1 MEEKIQQLSVGKA
14 FLIGLGIAAFYYFTM
29 YNDGTVY
36 LNQIQNSNSQLAQK
50 QKELADMRKTIE
62 DSRQI
67 NQLKEELEESMSSVV
82 NAAPEDF
89 NELELMKVLSTEAK
103 VVGASI
109 NELKAGNNRRR
120 FQTRAGQQAQV
131 DTFEPINVDV
141 KLTGT
146 YNQLM
151 LFLSNIS
158 KTGRLITA
166 EKMSLKLASPTKALE
181 TASPQIE
188 FAATFVGYKYNPE
201 GTQ

>member
-29 YNDGTVY
+29 YNDGTVF
-36 LNQIQNSNSQLAQK
+36 LNQIQNNNNQITQK
-50 QKELADMRKTIE
+50 TKELADLQKTIQ
-62 DSRQI
+62 DSKRI
-67 NQLKEELEESMSSVV
+67 TQLKEELEESMSSVV

-89 NELELMKVLSTEAK
+89 NALELMKVLSTEAK

-109 NELKAGNNRRR
+109 VELKAGRSQRRNTGPR
-120 FQTRAGQQAQV
+120 GQQQIE
-131 DTFEPINVDV
+131 TFEPINVDV
-141 KLTGT
+141 KLKAT

-166 EKMSLKLASPTKALE
+166 EKMSLKLANPSKALE
-181 TASPQIE
+181 TASPEIE
-188 FAATFVGYKYNPE
+188 FVSTFVGYKYNPE
-201 GTQ
+201 GTE